1 MSILFFYIYV
11 SEEIWH
17 LYLKNVEKNKKVEH
31 FRLLFTYLQQN
42 LYSIKERFALVL
54 KNFVNVFF
62 CVFQIDLNKAVNIF
76 CSLPDWIRNIQMIQ
90 YFSTLKNYMRI
101 LNGLLK
107 AWRTKKFDTPL
118 PRDSFFWR
126 SYTPTLPLFLSLLIW
141 TGGGERGVP
150 MSKFWNIENMYN
162 STNQEIYFS

>member
-1 MSILFFYIYV
+1 MGHKWWRKDGIKCSRSYTITLKLWDKFHVHFVFLYIYV

-76 CSLPDWIRNIQMIQ
+76 CSLPDWIWNTQIQC
-90 YFSTLKNYMRI
+90 FSTLKNCMRI

-107 AWRTKKFDTPL
+107 AWKPKNLIPL
-118 PRDSFFWR
+118 SQETLSFEGPTHPRCPSSFL
-126 SYTPTLPLFLSLLIW
+126 Y
-141 TGGGERGVP
+141 
-150 MSKFWNIENMYN
+150 
-162 STNQEIYFS
+162 